1 VQFVLPAAVT
11 AGEWMVKLA
20 TQATKNKEVFA
31 KEVRESVYP
40 TPVLVKAPAGGA

>member
-20 TQATKNKEVFA
+20 TQATKNKEVFT

-40 TPVLVKAPAGGA
+40 YPVTVK